1 MAGGLCGGAEVR
13 AEWGLAF
20 EEEFER
26 ATEEGEDIARDF
38 LWGGFPAGEG
48 EVLVF
53 VGEDLPDNFS
63 GVGPFV
69 DELIED
75 AGVAVLRGEAEA
87 EEFEAHAGDVFDERG
102 IIEEP
107 PAAEGVEVAKLAS
120 GDAEGVLI
128 FEGEGG
134 DEEFILGEM
143 GGEEFDGGEVGEAE
157 SIAGAEEVGVELA
170 ADADHHGEGL
180 IEVAA
185 VGEDGVFDELGGWG
199 MGGESEVWGEGD
211 HEVLGVDFFCPIGEE
226 AADFAESLA
235 GEIEVNGIAIG
246 VEDGGSIFPIEE
258 EGIDAESGDEA
269 RIALESGGPEGAFG
283 GIEGGIGHADL
294 ADIGEG
300 EGLVDELVNGLRG
313 KVLAESG
320 KVAFFDIE
328 PEGIEG
334 GEDASAGFGDRGIFE
349 EESIPDEVCL
359 GGFGELPEILVRDGE
374 VAEAFGDEVMVDEH
388 FVDAPEE
395 KISESGIV
403 EVGMDIVDWGGE
415 DDLVYL
421 VEESGVISHWR

>member
-1 MAGGLCGGAEVR
+1 M
-13 AEWGLAF
+13 
-20 EEEFER
+20 
-26 ATEEGEDIARDF
+26 
-38 LWGGFPAGEG
+38 
-48 EVLVF
+48 VF
-53 VGEDLPDNFS
+53 FGEDLGDNFS

-75 AGVAVLRGEAEA
+75 AGVAVLGGEAEA

-107 PAAEGVEVAKLAS
+107 PAAEGVEVAELAS

-143 GGEEFDGGEVGEAE
+143 GGEEFDRGEVGEAE
-157 SIAGAEEVGVELA
+157 TIAGAEEVGVELA
-170 ADADHHGEGL
+170 TDPDHHGEGL
-180 IEVAA
+180 LVVAA

-199 MGGESEVWGEGD
+199 RGGKREVWGEGD
-211 HEVLGVDFFCPIGEE
+211 HEVLGIDFLGPIGEE

-235 GEIEVNGIAIG
+235 REIEVNGVAIG

-269 RIALESGGPEGAFG
+269 RIAVERGGPEGAFG
-283 GIEGGIGHADL
+283 GIEGGVGHADL

-300 EGLVDELVNGLRG
+300 EGLVDELVNGLGG

-320 KVAFFDIE
+320 
-328 PEGIEG
+328 
-334 GEDASAGFGDRGIFE
+334 
-349 EESIPDEVCL
+349 
-359 GGFGELPEILVRDGE
+359 
-374 VAEAFGDEVMVDEH
+374 
-388 FVDAPEE
+388 
-395 KISESGIV
+395 
-403 EVGMDIVDWGGE
+403 
-415 DDLVYL
+415 
-421 VEESGVISHWR
+421 